1 MEVLY
6 LAIIFAVIVVIV
18 WMKKPLYL
26 AMVAGIVASILLF
39 RINPLEALTVLAKQT
54 ASWETIDLLLS
65 FYVIIFLQLMLEK
78 KGRLANAKDAFNR
91 LFRNRRINTM
101 IPPAIMGLLPS
112 AAVMTVCA
120 DMVDQ
125 TCGDYLDAKS
135 KTFVSCYYRHIPE
148 MFLPTFPVIL
158 LAMSLSGQNV
168 GTFILTMIPL
178 VILACLVVNFTY
190 LRKIPKA
197 MPPLDD
203 TVDKRQEVLRL
214 LRNLW
219 TLILVLVIIV
229 AGNLSASFAGPIVI
243 AINYFVDHFKA
254 KDLPEMLVK
263 SAEPVLLG
271 NMYLIMLFKSLLSH
285 TGGVGEAAGIFQS
298 VPHFYDTVIFP
309 AVLLRHGNQRLSGH
323 CGAVYANGD
332 GSVPGCGNAVAGDA
346 DGGRVG
352 GHGDFPH
359 PCVRICGGGLLS
371 HHFCGH
377 LCEGAALRA
386 DFFRNLLRIRRIVDA
401 CFLSLCGFSQK

>member
-285 TGGVGEAAGIFQS
+285 TG
-298 VPHFYDTVIFP
+298 
-309 AVLLRHGNQRLSGH
+309 VLGKL
-323 CGAVYANGD
+323 
-332 GSVPGCGNAVAGDA
+332 PE
-346 DGGRVG
+346 
-352 GHGDFPH
+352 F
-359 PCVRICGGGLLS
+359 
-371 HHFCGH
+371 
-377 LCEGAALRA
+377 
-386 DFFRNLLRIRRIVDA
+386 
-401 CFLSLCGFSQK
+401 FSQFPISMENYFSSCCSSSAR

>member
-6 LAIIFAVIVVIV
+6 LAIIFAVIVVVV

-26 AMVAGIVASILLF
+26 AMVAGIAASILLF
-39 RINPLEALTVLAKQT
+39 RINPLKALTILAKQT

-168 GTFILTMIPL
+168 GTFILAMIPL

-190 LRKIPKA
+190 LRKIPRD

-203 TVDKRQEVLRL
+203 TVDKKQEVLRL

-243 AINYFVDHFKA
+243 VINYFVDHFKA

-285 TGGVGEAAGIFQS
+285 TGVLGKLPEFFSQFPISMTLSFFLLFFFG
-298 VPHFYDTVIFP
+298 TVISGSQAIVALCMPMVMAAFP
-309 AVLLRHGNQRLSGH
+309 DAGMPLLVMLMGVAWAAMEISPTHVCAFVAADYYHTTFADIFVKALPSVLIFS
-323 CGAVYANGD
+323 A
-332 GSVPGCGNAVAGDA
+332 
-346 DGGRVG
+346 
-352 GHGDFPH
+352 
-359 PCVRICGGGLLS
+359 ICYGYGELLMLV
-371 HHFCGH
+371 F
-377 LCEGAALRA
+377 
-386 DFFRNLLRIRRIVDA
+386 
-401 CFLSLCGFSQK
+401 

>member
-101 IPPAIMGLLPS
+101 IPPAIMGLL
-112 AAVMTVCA
+112 
-120 DMVDQ
+120 
-125 TCGDYLDAKS
+125 DAKS

-190 LRKIPKA
+190 LRKIPKD

-203 TVDKRQEVLRL
+203 TVDKKQEVLRL

-285 TGGVGEAAGIFQS
+285 TGVLGKLPEFFSQFPISMTLSFFLLFFFG
-298 VPHFYDTVIFP
+298 TVISGSQAIVALCMPMVMAAFP
-309 AVLLRHGNQRLSGH
+309 DAGMPLLVMLMGVAWAAMEISPTHVCAFVAADYYHTTFADIFVKALPSVLIF
-323 CGAVYANGD
+323 
-332 GSVPGCGNAVAGDA
+332 SV
-346 DGGRVG
+346 
-352 GHGDFPH
+352 
-359 PCVRICGGGLLS
+359 ICYGYGELLMLV
-371 HHFCGH
+371 F
-377 LCEGAALRA
+377 
-386 DFFRNLLRIRRIVDA
+386 
-401 CFLSLCGFSQK
+401 

>member
-178 VILACLVVNFTY
+178 VILACL
-190 LRKIPKA
+190 
-197 MPPLDD
+197 
-203 TVDKRQEVLRL
+203 
-214 LRNLW
+214 
-219 TLILVLVIIV
+219 
-229 AGNLSASFAGPIVI
+229 
-243 AINYFVDHFKA
+243 
-254 KDLPEMLVK
+254 LVK

-271 NMYLIMLFKSLLSH
+271 NMYLIMLFKSLLYH
-285 TGGVGEAAGIFQS
+285 TGVLGKLPEFFSQFPISMTLSFFLLFFFG
-298 VPHFYDTVIFP
+298 TVISGSQAIVALCMPMVMAAFP
-309 AVLLRHGNQRLSGH
+309 DAGMPLLVMLMGVVWAAMEISPTHVCAFVAADYYHTTFADIFVKALPSVLIFS
-323 CGAVYANGD
+323 A
-332 GSVPGCGNAVAGDA
+332 
-346 DGGRVG
+346 
-352 GHGDFPH
+352 
-359 PCVRICGGGLLS
+359 ICYGYGELLMLV
-371 HHFCGH
+371 F
-377 LCEGAALRA
+377 
-386 DFFRNLLRIRRIVDA
+386 
-401 CFLSLCGFSQK
+401 